1 MAGWF
6 FGWFDLPDRCRSM
19 EDRLRKLEKQVA
31 FLEHRLE
38 EQVRQ
43 TEPPKKQKEEPPVVI
58 ERLCVERLNVEKV
71 ELVNNL
77 GTLEIREL
85 SGMLNIGAAY
95 GVGHTA
101 KAGEPASAGPDTRKN
116 GTTPGPEGTSAAGAA
131 RPPSSSGTDER
142 RSHSGGSGP
151 RCTIRARATPSRPPA
166 GQPSGPRSPG

>member
-19 EDRLRKLEKQVA
+19 EDRLRKLEKQVT
-31 FLEHRLE
+31 FLERQLE
-38 EQVRQ
+38 EQARQ
-43 TEPPKKQKEEPPVVI
+43 AEPPKKQKEEPPVVI

-77 GTLEIREL
+77 GALEIREL

-95 GVGHTA
+95 GVGHAA
-101 KAGEPASAGPDTRKN
+101 KAKEPASAEPEAKENGAPFGPD
-116 GTTPGPEGTSAAGAA
+116 GTSAAGAA
-131 RPPSSSGTDER
+131 QPPSSSGTEER

-151 RCTIRARATPSRPPA
+151 RCTIRARANPNRPPA
-166 GQPSGPRSPG
+166 GQPPASPRSD